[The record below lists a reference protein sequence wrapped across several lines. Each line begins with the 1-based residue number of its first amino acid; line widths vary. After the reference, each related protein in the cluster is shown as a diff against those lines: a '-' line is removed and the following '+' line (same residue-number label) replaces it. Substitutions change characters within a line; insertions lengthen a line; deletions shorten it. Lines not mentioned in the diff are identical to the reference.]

1 MASIQRR
8 GTAWRAVIRRKGH
21 STQIKTFPIKALAE
35 AWARKVEREMDT
47 AEFIDRRTY
56 RGTVRDLYVR
66 YAQEVSCHKKGAR
79 WEQVRLAAIARAPW
93 TAKAVND
100 VQKMDIIQ
108 WRDSRGVSGASVR
121 RDMVLLQSVFSY
133 AIREWQLPIVNPL
146 QGVSKPRDSEPR
158 NRRPSITELGAIRAH
173 FQGKNMAALME
184 LAIETAM
191 RLGEMCSLTWADV
204 YISERYVHLRD
215 TKNGAARRVPLSTRA
230 VEILGKLEP
239 KTGRVFRFSAR
250 SAGVYWREAMKSI
263 GIKNLRFHDLRHEAT
278 TRLAEKLPNVLELA
292 AVTGHK
298 DLKMLQ
304 RYYNPHPA
312 DIAAKLD
319 A

>member
-8 GTAWRAVIRRKGH
+8 GTVWRAVIRRKGH
-21 STQIKTFPIKALAE
+21 STQIKTFPIKALAQ

-56 RGTVRDLYVR
+56 RGTVRELFDR
-66 YAQEVSCHKKGAR
+66 YAKEVSPRKKGAR
-79 WEQVRLAAIARAPW
+79 WEQVRLTAIARAPW

-100 VQKMDIIQ
+100 VQKLDVIG

-121 RDMVLLQSVFSY
+121 RDMVLLQSVFSH
-133 AIREWQLPIVNPL
+133 AIKEWQLPISNPL
-146 QGVSKPRDSEPR
+146 HGVSKPEDSAPR
-158 NRRPSITELGAIRAH
+158 SRRPSITELGAIRSH
-173 FQGKNMAALME
+173 FQEKKMGLMVD

-191 RLGEMCSLTWADV
+191 RLGEICSLTWADV
-204 YISERYVHLRD
+204 YLSERYVHLRD

-230 VEILGKLEP
+230 VAVLGKLKP
-239 KTGRVFRFSAR
+239 QGARVFQLTAG
-250 SAGVYWREAMKSI
+250 SAGVYWREAMKKL
-263 GIKNLRFHDLRHEAT
+263 GIKDLHFHDLRHEAT

-304 RYYNPHPA
+304 RYYNPHPTDLA
-312 DIAAKLD
+312 QKLG
-319 A
+319 